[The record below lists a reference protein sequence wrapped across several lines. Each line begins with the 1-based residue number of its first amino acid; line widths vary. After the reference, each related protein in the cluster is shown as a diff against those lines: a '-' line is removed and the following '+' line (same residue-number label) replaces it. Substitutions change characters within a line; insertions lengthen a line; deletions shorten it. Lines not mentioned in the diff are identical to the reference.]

1 MEISQHLT
9 QVAGSVDLAGPVT
22 LGDNITIDTE
32 ASASNSGSITFA
44 STATINGNKSLTM
57 VSGTGAIALQG
68 SDWWWYCLDR
78 IKC

>member
-9 QVAGSVDLAGPVT
+9 SGGSVDLAGPVT

-44 STATINGNKSLTM
+44 STATINGNKEFDHGFWNWSDSVT
-57 VSGTGAIALQG
+57 G
-68 SDWWWYCLDR
+68 SDWWWYCL
-78 IKC
+78 